1 MSRRPAA
8 TGGARTP
15 PFAARL
21 LRWYEAARRDLPWR
35 RSRDPW
41 AIWVSEVMLQQTRVE
56 AVKEPF
62 ARFLHRFPTPAAFA
76 AASDDELL
84 HAWRGLGYYRR
95 ARLLRDGAR
104 AVVARH
110 GGAVPRDVEA
120 LGDLPGIGDY
130 TRGALASI
138 AFGLAELAVDGNV
151 DRVAARHC
159 GIRDGVDTAVGKRAV
174 RNAVTDWLDRDRAGD
189 FNQAL
194 MELGATVCTPT
205 SPACERCPVAADC
218 QARALGLTS
227 ELPVKKPP
235 RAAVEVTARA
245 VLVPGP
251 GGLLGH
257 RVPDGE
263 PNAGQVDLPGEGP
276 LRSVDAADL
285 AGLLRERFDARLTV
299 GPVLARAKHA
309 ITHHRITMHGHAA
322 TLAAGA
328 RAIGRLQWFPLAGD
342 APWTTLAR
350 KLFRQALGADGT
362 LRA

>member
-1 MSRRPAA
+1 MSQRPSAG
-8 TGGARTP
+8 TARTP
-15 PFAARL
+15 PFAVRL
-21 LRWYEAARRDLPWR
+21 LRWYEGARRDLPWR

-62 ARFLHRFPTPAAFA
+62 ARFLRHFPTPAAFA

-84 HAWRGLGYYRR
+84 QAWRGLGYYRR

-104 AVVARH
+104 AVVDRH
-110 GGAVPRDVEA
+110 GGEVPNDVQA
-120 LGDLPGIGDY
+120 LGELPGIGDY
-130 TRGALASI
+130 TRGAVASI
-138 AFGLAELAVDGNV
+138 AFGRAELAVDGNV
-151 DRVAARHC
+151 DRVTARHR
-159 GIRDGVDTAVGKRAV
+159 GIRDGVDTAAGKRAV
-174 RNAVTDWLDRDRAGD
+174 REAVAGWLDRDRAGD
-189 FNQAL
+189 FNQAM

-218 QARALGLTS
+218 QARALGLTD
-227 ELPVKKPP
+227 ELPLKKPP

-257 RVPDGE
+257 RVPAGE

-276 LRSVDAADL
+276 LRSVDADDL
-285 AGLLRERFDARLTV
+285 AGLLHARFGARLAI

-322 TLAAGA
+322 TLATGV

-350 KLFRQALGADGT
+350 KLFQQAFGADGT